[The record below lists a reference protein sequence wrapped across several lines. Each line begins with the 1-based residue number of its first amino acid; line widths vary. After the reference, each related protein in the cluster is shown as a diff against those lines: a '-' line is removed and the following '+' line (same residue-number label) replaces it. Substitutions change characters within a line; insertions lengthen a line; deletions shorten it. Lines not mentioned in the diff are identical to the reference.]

1 MTRAPIFAV
10 AGVISLLACSDN
22 PNKTLAGPLDPDRP
36 APVAP
41 LATTIAGRISAG
53 PLTEDQGIE
62 LQGVEGGVYRLVGN
76 ASDALAS
83 VQGGDVEVRGTFDAN
98 GDFVVQDFEVTGMLG
113 RAARDGV
120 LEATDDGFVLRLRDG
135 LLQAVPSLPADCA
148 ELVGRRLWLVGWDYD
163 SPMQCGVIAAG

>member
-1 MTRAPIFAV
+1 MTRARIFAV
-10 AGVISLLACSDN
+10 AGVALLTACSDN

-53 PLTEDQGIE
+53 PLTENQAIE

-76 ASDALAS
+76 ASNALAS

-98 GDFVVQDFEVTGMLG
+98 GDFVVQEFEVTGMFG
-113 RAARDGV
+113 RAALDGV
-120 LEATDDGFVLRLRDG
+120 LEATDDGFALRLGDG
-135 LLQAVPSLPADCA
+135 LLRVVSSLSADCA
-148 ELVGRRLWLVGWDYD
+148 EHVGRRLWLIGWDYD
-163 SPMQCGVIAAG
+163 PPMQCGVIAAG